1 MEVGPKV
8 SSKICVIIKW
18 ETSSETTVTSAAYC
32 QKPPGDTF
40 STSPTKSLNCCYAA
54 TAAVEIRTTG
64 TTRRYKEKLHS
75 STYSALTLFS
85 PLFTVLWGFEPQH
98 VSLGKTLNASCFRWQ
113 ATTLHGRCALTSIQV
128 YALQIYASLCYRFF
142 NHYKNLKQHPRL
154 FCSGVLCWNSCNRAT
169 TEL

>member
-1 MEVGPKV
+1 MLKKKKTGRFWAQIQNRTLNTGKDFVEVGPKV
-8 SSKICVIIKW
+8 SSKICVIINW

-75 STYSALTLFS
+75 STYSALTLFP
-85 PLFTVLWGFEPQH
+85 PLFTVLWVWTPAC
-98 VSLGKTLNASCFRWQ
+98 VLGQDTKCKLLQMASNHLTWQ
-113 ATTLHGRCALTSIQV
+113 M
-128 YALQIYASLCYRFF
+128 
-142 NHYKNLKQHPRL
+142 
-154 FCSGVLCWNSCNRAT
+154 CSY
-169 TEL
+169 

>member
-1 MEVGPKV
+1 MCNHQLGNFLWDYSDFSGILPK
-8 SSKICVIIKW
+8 
-18 ETSSETTVTSAAYC
+18 TSRGYF
-32 QKPPGDTF
+32 QYIPK
-40 STSPTKSLNCCYAA
+40 KSLNCCYAA

-75 STYSALTLFS
+75 STYSALTLFPHYS
-85 PLFTVLWGFEPQH
+85 QCCGFEPQH

-113 ATTLHGRCALTSIQV
+113 ATTLHGRCALSIQV

-154 FCSGVLCWNSCNRAT
+154 CCSGVLCWNSCNRAT

>member
-1 MEVGPKV
+1 MLKKKKTGRFWAQIQNRTLNTGKDFVEVGPKV
-8 SSKICVIIKW
+8 SSKICVIINW

-75 STYSALTLFS
+75 STYSALTLFP
-85 PLFTVLWGFEPQH
+85 PLFTVLW
-98 VSLGKTLNASCFRWQ
+98 V
-113 ATTLHGRCALTSIQV
+113 
-128 YALQIYASLCYRFF
+128 
-142 NHYKNLKQHPRL
+142 
-154 FCSGVLCWNSCNRAT
+154 
-169 TEL
+169 